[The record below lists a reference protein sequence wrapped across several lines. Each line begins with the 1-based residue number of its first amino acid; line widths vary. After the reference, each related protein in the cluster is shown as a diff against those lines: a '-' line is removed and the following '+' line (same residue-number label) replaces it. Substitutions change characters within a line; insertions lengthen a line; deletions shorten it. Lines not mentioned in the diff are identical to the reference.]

1 MISASPTTRMR
12 IEPYALAATAATA
25 VPPTRAPSIG
35 RVPNGRKTRAIAS
48 PTRKL
53 ITHHDLGAVRRSSYG
68 DAESCM
74 KPSLARCE
82 DLVDAR
88 VRSAPV
94 SGTSAALTPPA
105 DAVAPVRHPD
115 APAPGEPL
123 GAHYE
128 HCFGCGGGQPHGLH
142 LEARAGEGVRIT
154 AEFTVRPV
162 HQGAPGLAHGGVL
175 ATALD
180 ETLGSLNWLLRTIA
194 VTGRLETDFVRPVPV
209 DTVLYLEAEV
219 TAVVSRKIYCT
230 ASGRIGGPDGPV
242 AVRADALF
250 VEVKV
255 DHFIDNGRPEEIR
268 AAMNDPDQI
277 RRARAF
283 EVNP

>member
-1 MISASPTTRMR
+1 M
-12 IEPYALAATAATA
+12 
-25 VPPTRAPSIG
+25 
-35 RVPNGRKTRAIAS
+35 
-48 PTRKL
+48 
-53 ITHHDLGAVRRSSYG
+53 
-68 DAESCM
+68 
-74 KPSLARCE
+74 
-82 DLVDAR
+82 
-88 VRSAPV
+88 
-94 SGTSAALTPPA
+94 SGTSPALQPPA

-115 APAPGEPL
+115 APAPGELL

-142 LEARAGEGVRIT
+142 LEARAGEGVTIA
-154 AEFTVRPV
+154 AEFTVRPA

-175 ATALD
+175 ASALD

-209 DTVLYLEAEV
+209 GTTLHLQAEV
-219 TAVVSRKIYCT
+219 TAIAGRKIYAT
-230 ASGRIGGPDGPV
+230 ATGRIGAPDGPV

-255 DHFIDNGRPEEIR
+255 DHFVQHGRDEEIQ
-268 AAMNDPDQI
+268 AAMSDPDQV